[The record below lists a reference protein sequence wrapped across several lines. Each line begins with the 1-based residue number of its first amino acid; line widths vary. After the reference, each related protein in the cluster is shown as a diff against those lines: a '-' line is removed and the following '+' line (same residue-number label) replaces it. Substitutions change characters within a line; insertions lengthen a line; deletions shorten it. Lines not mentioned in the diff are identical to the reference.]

1 MLTAIVADGCTNND
15 DDVDDVDDDS
25 NADDDDDDDDDDYP
39 SLSRP
44 SVGNVNINV
53 SVWLWRYLKDSLL
66 TYNQYYD
73 RLMTQF
79 TAQSHVCVLRKL
91 VEME

>member
-1 MLTAIVADGCTNND
+1 MVLFPKLTDIVADGCTSNRTHDEDNYASVYSAASAFATNND

-25 NADDDDDDDDDDYP
+25 NGDDDGDDDYP

-53 SVWLWRYLKDSLL
+53 SV
-66 TYNQYYD
+66 
-73 RLMTQF
+73 
-79 TAQSHVCVLRKL
+79 
-91 VEME
+91 